1 MEERIKNIIED
12 NNKSDEK
19 NLEMIVTNIIHDIG
33 IPAHLNGYR
42 YIREA
47 IIMVLN
53 DWELIYK
60 ITKKLYP
67 KIASKFKTTPSK
79 VERGIRHAIEVVW
92 LKGKIET
99 LQEIFGYTVSERKGR
114 PTNSQ
119 FISMIA
125 DKLRLDLKIY

>member
-1 MEERIKNIIED
+1 MKEKIKNVIED

-67 KIASKFKTTPSK
+67 KIACKFKTTPSK
-79 VERGIRHAIEVVW
+79 VERGIRHAIEVAW